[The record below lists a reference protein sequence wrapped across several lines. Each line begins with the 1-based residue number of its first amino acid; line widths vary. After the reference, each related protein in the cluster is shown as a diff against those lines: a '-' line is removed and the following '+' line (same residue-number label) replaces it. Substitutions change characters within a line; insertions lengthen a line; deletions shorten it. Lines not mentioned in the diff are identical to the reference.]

1 MSFIMQGLGP
11 SDQQAVVTLSAQVIP
26 ALREVSRI
34 VAKGGA
40 LAESD
45 MWFGDSSRPWMQ
57 RLSTNLN
64 RMANVVNMEPIH
76 VSFRSLAHRK
86 GSFAAAQRPAGG
98 WGNYM
103 SVSSARGQGFIL
115 KLDTRWNTSPLHRS
129 RTELDS
135 QFQTFVHE
143 ITHML
148 MDTDDIEYG
157 QKSCRLLA
165 KQSPYRAKN
174 NADNWGYFVEECIYK
189 SRNPRVSTDDD
200 FSLGNLFG

>member
-11 SDQQAVVTLSAQVIP
+11 TDQQAVLTLSAQVVP

-34 VAKGGA
+34 ITRGGA
-40 LAESD
+40 LSESD
-45 MWFGDSSRPWMQ
+45 MWFGDSSPAWMK

-64 RMANVVNMEPIH
+64 RMANVVNLEPIH

-103 SVSSARGQGFIL
+103 TVSGARGQGFIL
-115 KLDTRWNTSPLHRS
+115 KLDTRWNTAPLYRS
-129 RTELDS
+129 RRDLDS

-165 KQSPYRAKN
+165 KQSSHRAKN

-189 SRNPRVSTDDD
+189 SRNPNVDTDD
-200 FSLGNLFG
+200 FSGFGNLFD